1 MLAPY
6 ELVTKSMEE
15 AGGGGGGG
23 ALVDLADL
31 QLDYI
36 HPARDLVTSTFGG
49 KTDIVHRL
57 DFVSADSSVN
67 ISSLPL
73 RCPLVPVS

>member
-6 ELVTKSMEE
+6 ELVTKIMGE
-15 AGGGGGGG
+15 AGGGGGVLYR
-23 ALVDLADL
+23 AAKKK
-31 QLDYI
+31 DYI
-36 HPARDLVTSTFGG
+36 HPARDLVTSIFGG

>member
-6 ELVTKSMEE
+6 ELVTKIMGE
-15 AGGGGGGG
+15 AGGGGCRPGG
-23 ALVDLADL
+23 LTTRL
-31 QLDYI
+31 YT
-36 HPARDLVTSTFGG
+36 PARDLVTSIFGG